1 MRLTRIVA
9 AALCVASA
17 ALVGSL
23 PAGAG
28 NEVSYQDPLTA
39 APPIARPQTPSCT
52 VTVMQDFAFNSVVGH
67 GVFNGTLSPPANCP
81 GPWSKIVLDFD
92 GKVAGRQFDRLMN
105 VWVGSAEV
113 FQSSTPEPD
122 PDGIK
127 WHVEHDATRYSSL
140 FAQPE
145 PIKVELQNYV
155 VGIYTGV
162 IYGSLKVT
170 YYQAAPS
177 FPVPEHPDQV
187 VGFPNADSFYFY
199 GPNDVRSASVTF
211 PRNLTRAYLELY
223 LKGNSCDEFWFG
235 SQPDDYAGPN
245 GLCGGGA
252 FREVQ
257 VSIDG
262 RVAGVAWPY
271 PFIFTGGVNP
281 WLWRPMPAVN
291 AFDMPPQVL
300 DLTPF
305 VGLLTDGQPH
315 TIGLRVAHDGY
326 YWGIGSDL
334 LLYRDP
340 VLAQTTGA
348 LTSQSITPNAGE
360 TYGENTGSNGGVFTT
375 SASRH
380 VTTSGYVD
388 TSAGRITTT
397 VDQSFGFRNKQ
408 ELDLTN
414 FLENLT
420 HDETIETVTTT
431 TDPTGTTVRRVSESY
446 PIRMRSLFQV
456 PEQGQKDF
464 WNLPAGVEQSLERR
478 TSVTVDGVQTFSSL
492 LDDTVNASGLL
503 SRTNGVTTLSGGRD
517 SEDYVASDSTG
528 SCYHHKLVAA
538 QGWVKSDQLLP
549 SC

>member
-1 MRLTRIVA
+1 MRSTKLL
-9 AALCVASA
+9 ALALGIASA
-17 ALVGSL
+17 VLLGAL

-39 APPIARPQTPSCT
+39 VQPITRPPTPSCT
-52 VTVMQDFAFNSVVGH
+52 VTVMQDFAFNSSAGQ
-67 GVFNGTLSPPANCP
+67 GVYDGMLAPPATCP
-81 GPWSKIVLDFD
+81 GPWSKVVLDFT
-92 GKVAGRQFDRLMN
+92 GRVAGRQFDRLMN
-105 VWVGSAEV
+105 VWVGGAQV

-122 PDGIK
+122 PDGIT

-155 VGIYTGV
+155 TGIYTGV
-162 IYGSLKVT
+162 IYGTLTVT
-170 YYQAAPS
+170 YYQATSAYPAPQHA
-177 FPVPEHPDQV
+177 EQV

-199 GPNDVRSASVTF
+199 GPNDVRSTSVTF

-262 RVAGVAWPY
+262 QLAGIAWPY

-281 WLWRPMPAVN
+281 WLWRPIPAVN
-291 AFDMPPQVL
+291 AFDMPPQVV
-300 DLTPF
+300 DLTPY
-305 VGLLTDGQPH
+305 VGVLDDGQPH
-315 TIGLRVAHDGY
+315 TISLRVAHDGF

-334 LLYRDP
+334 LLYRD
-340 VLAQTTGA
+340 LGLSQTSGA
-348 LTSQSITPNAGE
+348 LVSRSITPDAGE
-360 TYGENTGSNGGVFTT
+360 TSGEPTGSNGGVFTT
-375 SASRH
+375 NASRH
-380 VTTSGYVD
+380 LNISGYVD
-388 TSAGRITTT
+388 TSSGRVTTMVEQT
-397 VDQSFGFRNKQ
+397 FGFSNQQ

-420 HDETIETVTTT
+420 HDEAIDTVTTT
-431 TDPTGTTVRRVSESY
+431 ASPSGTTVRRVSESY

-464 WNLPAGVEQSLERR
+464 FNLPAGVEQSLQRR
-478 TSVTVDGVQTFSSL
+478 TTVTVDGSQTFSSW

-517 SEDYVASDSTG
+517 SEDYVTSDSTG
-528 SCYHHKLVAA
+528 ACYHHKLVAS
-538 QGWVKSDQLLP
+538 QGWVTSDQLLP